1 MATRKG
7 AGAILAIVACPC
19 HLPLYLVL
27 AGVLGVGGAT
37 LTGYLLPALT
47 IGFIGGLAILL
58 WPERKSLTVG
68 LAPCCAADSAQTE
81 TP

>member
-7 AGAILAIVACPC
+7 VGAILAIVACPC
-19 HLPLYLVL
+19 HLGLYLIL
-27 AGVLGVGGAT
+27 AGALGLGGAA

-58 WPERKSLTVG
+58 WPERKSLAVG
-68 LAPCCAADSAQTE
+68 LATCCEADSAQTD